1 MVSTHS
7 HNLKKNPTDTA
18 GHSTAGGNSML
29 STKDRL
35 LEAVNNDPDLPALG
49 SSISRIVQLS
59 SSDEES
65 IRKLAYYVLSDVSLT
80 QKILRLSN
88 SVTFRASSSKVV
100 TSITKAIFL
109 LGFNTVKT
117 CALALLLVDGMS
129 GKRAEHVRTE
139 LIYALA
145 ASMVG
150 RELAKYS
157 CFKDA
162 EEIAVAALFK
172 NIGRLLLAAYDQDQY
187 QEMMTLIKQGS
198 HTPEQASM
206 KVLNFSLDKFAETIL
221 EQWDIPS
228 SIIQALKTKTDTLK
242 TPENRQEWMQQAAE
256 LSERAVPL
264 IFPIET
270 SEKVKLEDKLLAR
283 FGQAFNLDKSK
294 LHMLITDA
302 AGETRALGTN
312 AQLTADDENKEISTD
327 TANTESET
335 GYEEDVLGDFVFES
349 EKSDAVEIAQC
360 HPSGKPFNADALL
373 LAGIQDVTEVMAAGD
388 YKLNDL
394 IMLVLETFYN
404 SLGFRFITLC
414 LRDTKKNQYR
424 ARSSLGKNNAH
435 YQQNFVF
442 SSVLSDDLFCL
453 SMERNVDLLISDATV
468 QKVRKLKPR
477 WHIDL
482 LPDAN
487 SFIVLPLVIN
497 KVPVG
502 LFYADREH
510 KAPEGVTPEEM
521 QLIKTLKGQV
531 IAALNSK

>member
-1 MVSTHS
+1 MASIHTQ
-7 HNLKKNPTDTA
+7 NLKKNSTDTTSHLSA
-18 GHSTAGGNSML
+18 EDDNAL
-29 STKDRL
+29 STRDRL
-35 LEAVNNDPDLPALG
+35 LEAINNDPDLPALG

-88 SVTFRASSSKVV
+88 SVTFRTSSSMVV

-139 LIYALA
+139 LTNALA

-157 CFKDA
+157 YFKDA

-187 QEMMTLIKQGS
+187 QEMMMLIRQGT
-198 HTPEQASM
+198 HTPAQASM
-206 KVLNFSLDKFAETIL
+206 KVLNFSLDKFTETIL

-228 SIIQALKTKTDTLK
+228 SIIQALKTKTGTLK
-242 TPENRQEWMQQAAE
+242 TPKSRQEWMQQAAE
-256 LSERAVPL
+256 LSEKMVPL
-264 IFPIET
+264 VFPIDE
-270 SEKVKLEDKLLAR
+270 SEGADLEDELLSR
-283 FGQAFNLDKSK
+283 FGQAFDLDKKK
-294 LHMLITDA
+294 LRVLIKEA
-302 AGETRALGTN
+302 AEETRALGAN
-312 AQLTADDENKEISTD
+312 ARLTTDDDKEISTD
-327 TANTESET
+327 TANVEADAGPEV
-335 GYEEDVLGDFVFES
+335 DILGDLVFGS
-349 EKSDAVEIAQC
+349 EKTEASDIIQR
-360 HPSGKPFNADALL
+360 HPSGKPFNADVLL
-373 LAGIQDVTEVMAAGD
+373 LAGVQDVTEVMAAGE
-388 YKLNDL
+388 YKLHDL

-414 LRDTKKNQYR
+414 LRDTKSNQYR

-435 YQQNFVF
+435 YQQDFVF
-442 SSVLSDDLFCL
+442 SAVLSDDLFCL

-468 QKVRKLKPR
+468 QKVRKLKPK
-477 WHIDL
+477 WHTDL

-497 KVPVG
+497 KSPVG
-502 LFYADREH
+502 LFYADRDQ
-510 KAPEGVTPEEM
+510 KAPEGVTSEEM
-521 QLIKTLKGQV
+521 RLIKTLKGQV
-531 IAALNSK
+531 LAALNSK